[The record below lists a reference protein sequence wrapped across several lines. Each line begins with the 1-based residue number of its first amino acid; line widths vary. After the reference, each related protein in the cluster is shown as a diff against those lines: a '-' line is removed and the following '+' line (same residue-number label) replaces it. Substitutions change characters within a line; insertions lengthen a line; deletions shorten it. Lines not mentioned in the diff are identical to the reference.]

1 MKTEIKIY
9 YNDTDCGG
17 VVYYAN
23 YLKFFE
29 QGRTEYLNAVGLSP
43 KERMSQGILF
53 AVVTA
58 DIAYHHP
65 ARYGDTLVID
75 TFVTK
80 ISGASVSF
88 GYKVFNKE
96 SNQLLTEGNTKVVL
110 VDTNMKVRKL
120 EPWFSEKL
128 GGQA

>member
-43 KERMSQGILF
+43 KELMAQGILF

-58 DIAYHHP
+58 DVVYHRP

-75 TFVTK
+75 TFVTE
-80 ISGASVSF
+80 IFGASVSF

-120 EPWFSEKL
+120 EPWFREKL
-128 GGQA
+128 SGQV